1 MALIAPKGW
10 GELVERPT
18 FQADPHPGPVARLW
32 YPSLVRER
40 LLRTLTFLVWAAVAG
55 AVTGAVFGWGFA
67 QLVHLPQV
75 DRLDTIQLA
84 AATRVLDR
92 NGDEV
97 ASFAVEKR
105 IPLKPDEIPDH
116 LKLAIVAAEDVDFYS
131 HSGVDPF
138 AVLRAVYQS
147 VKAWK
152 LGARGGASTLT
163 QQLALNLFLTRE
175 HTLIRKIREALLAI
189 DIEKRYTKDQI
200 LTMYANLV
208 FLGHG
213 AYGVEAASRLYFGKP
228 ARALTL
234 SEAAL
239 LAAIIP
245 SPNRKFSPIQNPEN
259 ALKRRN
265 SVLARMLEH
274 GFITREAYEEA
285 VGEPL
290 GANLHVRT
298 HRTGGYYLETVRREL
313 ERTYGTDELYRRG
326 LVVRTA
332 MDPVLQKTAENAVR
346 EGLVALDMSL
356 GFRRPRNVVETGE
369 VSIAEEWDD
378 PTWHPLVLEP
388 GGMAHAVVVSVG
400 RREARLRIAD
410 REAVLGP
417 KAIRWTGF
425 RSLRRVL
432 KAGDRVLVRLPD
444 PLPEGD
450 GAFRVELLQEPSVEG
465 ALVAIDNATGDVL
478 AMVGGF
484 DFSRSQFNRATQARR
499 QCGSAFKPFV
509 YLAAFEQGFSP
520 ADTLFDCP
528 FLLPDAEGQ
537 LTYCPK
543 NYHGRYHGITTL
555 RRALEHS
562 YNATAV
568 KLQQLVGG
576 RAVIET
582 AKSFGITT
590 PLHPYASLAL
600 GSLEVRLVELT
611 RAYAGFANLGEA
623 PEPIMIREV
632 DDRDGRA
639 LERHFPSMKRAA
651 PPAADYLLVQV
662 LRGVVLRGTGQ
673 RARNLP
679 AVVCGKTGTTNDYTD
694 AWFMGFSPRITVG
707 VWVGRDRKDSIGRR
721 MTGARAA
728 LPIWLRFMKAY
739 LDGLPEEER
748 KLDFPVPAG
757 VVFSSVDGRTGLRA
771 TPSCPPSWVLLEAF
785 LDGTEPTEDCPP
797 ELHEIVELPW
807 PFQEPHYTPRPGEPM
822 PTPEAIAVADERIA
836 AEKEE
841 EAAIH

>member
-1 MALIAPKGW
+1 M
-10 GELVERPT
+10 
-18 FQADPHPGPVARLW
+18 RLC
-32 YPSLVRER
+32 YPCPVREGW
-40 LLRTLTFLVWAAVAG
+40 LRTLTFLVWAAVAG
-55 AVTGAVFGWGFA
+55 CVAGALAGWGFA

-75 DRLDTIQLA
+75 DQMGQIQLA

-105 IPLKPDEIPDH
+105 IPLKPEEIPDA
-116 LKLAIVAAEDVDFYS
+116 LKLAIVAAEDEDFYS
-131 HSGVDPF
+131 HSGVDPL

-147 VKAWK
+147 VRAWK
-152 LGARGGASTLT
+152 LGAKGGASTVT
-163 QQLALNLFLTRE
+163 QQLARNLFLTRE

-228 ARALTL
+228 AKELTL
-234 SEAAL
+234 AEAAT

-245 SPNRKFSPIQNPEN
+245 SPNRKFSPIQNPGN
-259 ALKRRN
+259 VLKRRGT
-265 SVLARMLEH
+265 VLKRMLKH
-274 GFITREAYEEA
+274 GFITKEAYHEA
-285 VGEPL
+285 MAQPL
-290 GANLHVRT
+290 GVSLHVRR
-298 HRTGGYYLETVRREL
+298 HSTGGYYLETVRREL
-313 ERTYGTDELYRRG
+313 ERTYGTEALYRRG

-332 MDPVLQKTAENAVR
+332 MDPALQRTAEAAVR

-356 GFRRPRNVVETGE
+356 GYRRPENVVEDGRVTSPG
-369 VSIAEEWDD
+369 AWDD

-388 GGMAHAVVVSVG
+388 GGMAHAVVTEVG
-400 RREARLRIAD
+400 RNRAKLRIAD
-410 REAVLGP
+410 REAELGR
-417 KAIRWTGF
+417 KAIRWTGMG
-425 RSLRRVL
+425 SLRRAL
-432 KAGDRVLVRLPD
+432 KPGDRVLVRLPD
-444 PLPEGD
+444 PLPED
-450 GAFRVELLQEPSVEG
+450 RPLEVKLLQDPSLEA

-484 DFSRSQFNRATQARR
+484 DFARSQFNRATQARR

-509 YLAAFEQGFSP
+509 YLTAFEQGFSP

-528 FLLPDAEGQ
+528 FLLPDAEGNP
-537 LTYCPK
+537 TYCPK
-543 NYHGRYHGITTL
+543 NYHGRYHGITPL

-576 RAVIET
+576 GSVIDT
-582 AKSFGITT
+582 AKAFGITT
-590 PLHPYASLAL
+590 VLHPYASLAL
-600 GSLEVRLVELT
+600 GSFEVRLIELT

-623 PEPIMIREV
+623 PEPVLIREV
-632 DDRDGRA
+632 DDRDGRPI
-639 LERHFPSMKRAA
+639 ERRFPAMKRAA
-651 PPAADYLLVQV
+651 PPAATYLLVQV
-662 LRGVVLRGTGQ
+662 LRGVVQRGTGQ
-673 RARNLP
+673 RARSLP
-679 AVVCGKTGTTNDYTD
+679 AILCGKTGTTNDYTD

-707 VWVGRDRKDSIGRR
+707 VWVGRDKKDSIGRR

-728 LPIWLRFMKAY
+728 LPIWIRFMKAY
-739 LDGLPEEER
+739 LDSLPEADR

-757 VVFSSVDGRTGLRA
+757 VVFSPVDGRTGLRA
-771 TPSCPPSWVLLEAF
+771 TPACPPGWVLLESF
-785 LDGTEPTEDCPP
+785 LDGTEPTEDCRP

-807 PFQEPHYTPRPGEPM
+807 PFQEPYYTPRPGEPM
-822 PTPEAIAVADERIA
+822 PTPEAIAVADERIKTDEEKA
-836 AEKEE
+836 A
-841 EAAIH
+841 AGH